1 MNERESELRG
11 RVPDVYL
18 GDEERL
24 RIRLCS
30 VSVDSIPRC
39 GGRALFEVFSTR
51 NELATALTITVEAPK
66 FRAAAA
72 SAIPEPNYEQITAE
86 AVARLRED
94 LRVMLEALDGM
105 PDDVLRRGRPFPDD
119 RGVEMPREGGRERA
133 RRSWPALLGLQDGS
147 R

>member
-1 MNERESELRG
+1 MNARESVMTG

-30 VSVDSIPRC
+30 VSVDSVPRG
-39 GGRALFEVFSTR
+39 GGRASFELFSTR
-51 NELATALTITVEAPK
+51 NEFPTTLTITVEAPK

-72 SAIPEPNYEQITAE
+72 GGIPEPNYEQITAE

-94 LRVMLEALDGM
+94 LRAMLQALGGM
-105 PDDVLRRGRPFPDD
+105 PEDEVVGDARSLT
-119 RGVEMPREGGRERA
+119 VEVSKCQWREET
-133 RRSWPALLGLQDGS
+133 PALPTGPSG
-147 R
+147 